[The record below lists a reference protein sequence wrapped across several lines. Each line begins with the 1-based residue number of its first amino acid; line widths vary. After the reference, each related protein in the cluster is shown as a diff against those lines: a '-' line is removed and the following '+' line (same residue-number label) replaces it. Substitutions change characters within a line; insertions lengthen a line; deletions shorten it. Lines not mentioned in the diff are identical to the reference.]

1 MEKAERLRDARN
13 LLLKLHKNLV
23 DHERAIW
30 EGINGT
36 VSSAQF
42 LNVLLEDKDFVWL
55 RKFSTLIVDIDEMFA
70 QKDGYAADAVDLH
83 LEKLHQLIS
92 MADEDEDFKAKYKAA
107 LQQDLDAAARQG
119 DLRSLLG
126 PRGLITLVRSS
137 SSRKGTLPNPYRST
151 DASQAA
157 E

>member
-1 MEKAERLRDARN
+1 MDNTELLRNGRN

-30 EGINGT
+30 EGMNGPAT
-36 VSSAQF
+36 AGQF
-42 LNVLLEDKDFVWL
+42 LNVLLEDPDFSWL

-70 QKDGYAADAVDLH
+70 QKDGFTIEAVDLH
-83 LEKLHQLIS
+83 LRKLRDLIA
-92 MADEDEDFKAKYKAA
+92 MKDEDEDFRAKYQAA

-119 DLRSLLG
+119 DLRLL
-126 PRGLITLVRSS
+126 LSH
-137 SSRKGTLPNPYRST
+137 
-151 DASQAA
+151 

>member
-1 MEKAERLRDARN
+1 

-36 VSSAQF
+36 VTNTQF
-42 LNVLLEDKDFVWL
+42 LTVLLEDADFVWL

-70 QKDGYAADAVDLH
+70 QKDGYSLETVEVH
-83 LEKLHQLIS
+83 LQKLRELIS
-92 MADEDEDFKAKYKAA
+92 MQDEDEDFKAKYQAA

-119 DLRSLLG
+119 DLRSLLR
-126 PRGLITLVRSS
+126 P
-137 SSRKGTLPNPYRST
+137 
-151 DASQAA
+151 DA
-157 E
+157 

>member
-30 EGINGT
+30 EGINGPAT
-36 VSSAQF
+36 SGEF
-42 LNVLLEDKDFVWL
+42 LNLLIEDKDFSWL

-70 QKDGYAADAVDLH
+70 QKDGYPADAVELH
-83 LEKLHQLIS
+83 LDKLRQLIS
-92 MADEDEDFKAKYKAA
+92 MDDEDEDFKAKYQAA

-119 DLRSLLG
+119 DLRSILT
-126 PRGLITLVRSS
+126 RE
-137 SSRKGTLPNPYRST
+137 
-151 DASQAA
+151 D
-157 E
+157 

>member
-1 MEKAERLRDARN
+1 MDNAERLRGARD

-36 VSSAQF
+36 ATSAQF
-42 LNVLLEDKDFVWL
+42 LNLLLEDADFRWL
-55 RKFSTLIVDIDEMFA
+55 RKFSTLIVEIDEMFA

-83 LEKLHQLIS
+83 LAKLRELIS
-92 MADEDEDFKAKYKAA
+92 MEKEDEEFKAKYQSA

-119 DLRSLLG
+119 DLRLLLG
-126 PRGLITLVRSS
+126 
-137 SSRKGTLPNPYRST
+137 N
-151 DASQAA
+151 
-157 E
+157 